1 MKSFLPFLL
10 RGALPCAL
18 SLPVVAQQIEAGPW
32 CGAQTPDS
40 IAATVHL
47 SGPGIAARLAVSTAP
62 DFSNPLFSPVK
73 TSAAASGNNVRF
85 DLGGLV
91 PNTPYYYAV
100 ELNGVLQTAPGKT
113 GSFRTL
119 PAPGPVSFRYGFASC
134 GDWHE
139 PGQYVYQTI
148 LTENPLFFIHMGDFQ
163 YEDTD
168 EDDVVPYRENIINA
182 ITLSPPMGEMLRKL
196 PTSYIWDDHDFSGNT
211 SDRTSEGRTASRQAY
226 RELVPHYPLPAGG
239 PDEAIYQAFTCGRVR
254 FILSDL
260 RSERDR
266 DSDTDN
272 ASKSMMGDIQKQWFK
287 DQLVAAKNAEA
298 PLIVWMSGVPLISN
312 SSVRDNWGS
321 YKTERKELLE
331 FIRDQRIR
339 NVIVISGDM
348 HALAYDDGRATE
360 DYVAGV
366 RIPVFHAA
374 AMTRDGSEKGGPYS
388 GGVSEGPGRYGI
400 MDIVDNGTTL
410 SATYQGRIASSATA
424 ASTWKSY
431 TYNGVPPVPRMATA
445 VQAFGGMGS
454 VRVIWTDNSTVETA
468 YRIERRNAGSTP
480 WQVVGTTSASAVE
493 FTDAAVTAGQTYE
506 YRVITVNGSEVSDPS
521 SIVSATAGDDSA
533 YRAWKLAK
541 LGNENAPDD
550 GDGDGDGLSNLEEF
564 IFDLDP
570 IHPDQFVWSAS
581 PPAATGA
588 VTVIFPTSSGRSYR
602 VEYAND
608 LATWA
613 TGSPSIT
620 GDGSQKQWV
629 DDGTVS
635 GGVPGPD
642 GKRFYR
648 IVVTVP

>member
-1 MKSFLPFLL
+1 MKRNIHPLCW
-10 RGALPCAL
+10 GAIFGVAPL
-18 SLPVVAQQIEAGPW
+18 SLTAQQILAGPW
-32 CGAQTPDS
+32 CGAVTPSSISATAHVSAAGIQT
-40 IAATVHL
+40 
-47 SGPGIAARLAVSTAP
+47 RLVVSTNANFGDP
-62 DFSNPLFSPVK
+62 IYSPTVS
-73 TSAAASGNNVRF
+73 SAVVSGNNVRM
-85 DLGGLV
+85 DLGGL
-91 PNTPYYYAV
+91 TPDTAYYYAV
-100 ELNGVLQTAPGKT
+100 ELNGVLQTAVGKT

-168 EDDVVPYRENIINA
+168 EDDVEPYRENIINA

-287 DQLVAAKNAEA
+287 DQLVAARDAEA
-298 PLIVWMSGVPLISN
+298 PLIVWMSGVPLLSD

-331 FIRDQRIR
+331 FIRDQKIR

-360 DYVAGV
+360 TYVAGV

-388 GGVSEGPGRYGI
+388 GGVSEGPGRYGL
-400 MDIVDNGTTL
+400 MDIVDNGSAL
-410 SATYQGRIASSATA
+410 SATYHGRIASSSTT
-424 ASTWKSY
+424 ASTWKA
-431 TYNGVPPVPRMATA
+431 TLTTRCQPFRVRLPPC
-445 VQAFGGMGS
+445 
-454 VRVIWTDNSTVETA
+454 
-468 YRIERRNAGSTP
+468 RRSAG
-480 WQVVGTTSASAVE
+480 WA
-493 FTDAAVTAGQTYE
+493 
-506 YRVITVNGSEVSDPS
+506 
-521 SIVSATAGDDSA
+521 
-533 YRAWKLAK
+533 
-541 LGNENAPDD
+541 
-550 GDGDGDGLSNLEEF
+550 
-564 IFDLDP
+564 
-570 IHPDQFVWSAS
+570 QFS
-581 PPAATGA
+581 
-588 VTVIFPTSSGRSYR
+588 
-602 VEYAND
+602 
-608 LATWA
+608 
-613 TGSPSIT
+613 
-620 GDGSQKQWV
+620 
-629 DDGTVS
+629 
-635 GGVPGPD
+635 
-642 GKRFYR
+642 
-648 IVVTVP
+648 